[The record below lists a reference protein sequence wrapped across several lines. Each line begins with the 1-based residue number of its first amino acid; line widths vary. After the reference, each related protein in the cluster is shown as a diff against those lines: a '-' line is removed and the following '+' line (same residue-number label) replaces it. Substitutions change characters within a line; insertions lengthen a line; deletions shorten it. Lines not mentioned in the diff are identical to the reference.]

1 MCLHGKWLAGWL
13 AGGLTNRAFFAIKE
27 HDYPLRQRVSMNV
40 LLIVNTQ
47 KSAAITLASEIKDTL
62 IKRGCKICVHSFS
75 GGPIDKSNFDIAFSL
90 GGDGTV
96 LFAARTVAGLG
107 TPIIPINL
115 GTLGFTASVHP
126 SQWLNVFSEWG
137 EGKLIVSERLML
149 EVKVE
154 RGKKN
159 VFAQVCLND
168 AVISASG
175 IAKTIRLEA
184 WTEDTHIG
192 NYRSDGLI
200 AATPTGSTAYSSSAG
215 GPIIDPEIEA
225 VILNPICPFTLMSR
239 PIVLPAECPITIKI
253 GPEQRSGVLLTID
266 GQLTE
271 TLEPK
276 DIVIIRRSANKA
288 RLVACDRADFYK
300 ALHSKLASAAAG
312 KYDA

>member
-1 MCLHGKWLAGWL
+1 MTMDS
-13 AGGLTNRAFFAIKE
+13 LTILFFSVIKK
-27 HDYPLRQRVSMNV
+27 HVYPIKQRFTMNV

-47 KSAAITLASEIKDTL
+47 KSAAVTLASEIKDTL
-62 IKRGCKICVHSFS
+62 IKRGCKVYAYSFN
-75 GGPIDKSNFDIAFSL
+75 GEAIDKTSFDIAFSL

-126 SQWLNVFSEWG
+126 SQWLSVFLEWNN
-137 EGKLIVSERLML
+137 GKRIVSERLML

-154 RGKKN
+154 RGKKT
-159 VFAQVCLND
+159 VFAQTGLND

-225 VILNPICPFTLMSR
+225 VILNPICPFTLMYR
-239 PIVLPAECPITIKI
+239 PIVLPAEWPITIKI
-253 GPEQRSGVLLTID
+253 GPKQRSGVLLTID
-266 GQLTE
+266 GQVTE
-271 TLEPK
+271 TLEPN
-276 DIVIIRRSANKA
+276 DLVIIRRSARKA
-288 RLVACDRADFYK
+288 RLIACDRAAFYK
-300 ALHSKLASAAAG
+300 ALHSKLDVVAAG